1 MKFRKILQVLVVA
14 VTMTSLAM
22 ALPTTTALAKETLNL
37 SPSKGVIGDEIEVT
51 GSGYDSGD
59 RIYIYFSS
67 QKADVDDDID
77 DLDVWVEVDTARA
90 SLVLEGGGYI
100 GGSFEVPDELS
111 DGHDIEKVLGGD
123 YFVYTTERQEGRI
136 LAKEEFTVVGIAKV
150 DPTEG
155 PVGTGIEIR
164 GEGFEDEEYIDVFY
178 DGEEIEIVDGD
189 DKTDDDGEFRL
200 TITIPE
206 STAGTHLITVEVDE
220 DEGQTEFIVEPRI
233 DISDTSGRIGNKVTV
248 TGTGFGDS
256 ISVAV
261 SFGGDR
267 VANGETD
274 DKGNFSVTFYVPAV
288 GKGIYVVRVED
299 EEGNTGDKYSFI
311 VQSYI
316 SVSPV
321 TSQTSPGHV
330 SMDVTISGTGFIPSH
345 EITITYASTP
355 TVLTTISKNDG
366 SFSFTFKIP
375 KSAPGS
381 HTITATDGTNSME
394 VIFFMEEGAPPI
406 PQPLEPEMDTIPER
420 PEKFEWYG
428 VTDPSGVT
436 YTLQIA
442 KDKNFTDIVLEKEGL
457 TKSEYTMTQ
466 TEDEKLEST
475 EDGDG
480 YWWRVRATDGALNMS
495 NWSGTKSFVVGVVGS
510 IITIPTWANYLLGA
524 VGGALLFFTGLLLVR
539 RKVKVSG

>member
-1 MKFRKILQVLVVA
+1 MKYKKILQVLVVA
-14 VTMTSLAM
+14 VTLTLLVM
-22 ALPTTTALAKETLNL
+22 ALPTTTALAKETLTL
-37 SPSKGVIGDEIEVT
+37 SPSKGVIGDEIDVI
-51 GSGYDSGD
+51 GSGYDPGD

-67 QKADVDDDID
+67 QDVDVNDDIS

-90 SLVLEGGGYI
+90 SFVLEGGGHI
-100 GGSFEVPDELS
+100 TGSFEVPDELT
-111 DGHDIEKVLGGD
+111 DGHDTEKVIGGD

-136 LAKEEFTVVGIAKV
+136 LAKEEFTVIGIAEI

-155 PVGTGIEIR
+155 PGGTGVEIR

-189 DKTDDDGEFRL
+189 NKTDDDGEFRL

-206 STAGTHLITVEVDE
+206 STAGTHIITVEVDE
-220 DEGQTEFIVEPRI
+220 DEGQAKFTVEPRI
-233 DISDTSGRIGNKVTV
+233 DISDTSGRIGDKVTV

-267 VANGETD
+267 VATGETD

-288 GKGIYVVRVED
+288 GKGTYVVGVED
-299 EEGNTGDKYSFI
+299 EEGDTGDKYSFI
-311 VQSYI
+311 VQSGI

-330 SMDVTISGTGFIPSH
+330 GMDVTISGTGFIPSH

-355 TVLTTISKNDG
+355 IVFTTISKNDG

-381 HTITATDGTNSME
+381 HTVTATDGTNSIE
-394 VIFFMEEGAPPI
+394 VAFFMEEGAPPI
-406 PQPLEPEMDTIPER
+406 SQPLEPEMDTIPER
-420 PEKFEWYG
+420 PVKFEWCG

-466 TEDEKLEST
+466 TDDEKLEST

-480 YWWRVRATDGALNMS
+480 YWWRVRATDGASNMS
-495 NWSGTKSFVVGVVGS
+495 SWSGTKSFVVGVVGS
-510 IITIPTWANYLLGA
+510 VITIPDWAKYLLGA
-524 VGGALLFFTGLLLVR
+524 VGGSLLFFIGLLLVR
-539 RKVKVSG
+539 RKGKVT

>member
-1 MKFRKILQVLVVA
+1 MKYKKILHVLSMA
-14 VTMTSLAM
+14 VILSLMVM
-22 ALPTTTALAKETLNL
+22 ALPTTTALARESISL
-37 SPSKGVIGDEIEVT
+37 SPSRGEVGDEIEVT

-136 LAKEEFTVVGIAKV
+136 LAKEEFTVVGIAEV

-189 DKTDDDGEFRL
+189 DKTDDNGEFRL
-200 TITIPE
+200 SVTIPE
-206 STAGTHLITVEVDE
+206 STAGSHTITVEVDE
-220 DEGQTEFIVEPRI
+220 DEGQAKFTVEPRI
-233 DISDTSGRIGNKVTV
+233 DISAASGVIGDKVTI

-256 ISVAV
+256 VSVAV

-267 VANGETD
+267 VATSETD
-274 DKGNFSVTFYVPAV
+274 NEGNFRVTFDVPAV
-288 GKGIYVVRVED
+288 GKGIYDVGVED
-299 EEGNTGDKYSFI
+299 EEGNTGNKYSFI
-311 VQSYI
+311 VHSDI
-316 SVSPV
+316 SISPV
-321 TSQTSPGHV
+321 TSQASPGYV
-330 SMDVTISGTGFIPSH
+330 GMDMTISGTGFIPSH

-355 TVLTTISKNDG
+355 IVFTTTSKNDG

-381 HTITATDGTNSME
+381 HTVTATDGTNSME
-394 VIFFMEEGAPPI
+394 ATLFMEDGAPPI
-406 PQPLEPEMDTIPER
+406 PQPLEPEIGTIPER
-420 PEKFEWYG
+420 PVKFEWCG
-428 VTDPSGVT
+428 VTDPSGVI

-480 YWWRVRATDGALNMS
+480 YWWRVRATDGASNMG
-495 NWSGTKSFVVGVVGS
+495 NWSGAKSFVVGVVES
-510 IITIPTWANYLLGA
+510 IITIPDWAKYLLGA
-524 VGGALLFFTGLLLVR
+524 VGGSLLFFIGLLLVR
-539 RKVKVSG
+539 RKGKVSG

>member
-1 MKFRKILQVLVVA
+1 MKYKKMLHVLVVA
-14 VTMTSLAM
+14 VTLTLLVM

-67 QKADVDDDID
+67 QQADVDDDIS

-100 GGSFEVPDELS
+100 HGSFEVPDELT
-111 DGHDIEKVLGGD
+111 DGHDTEKVIGGD
-123 YFVYTTERQEGRI
+123 YFVYTTERKEGRI
-136 LAKEEFTVVGIAKV
+136 LAKEEFTVIGIARV

-164 GEGFEDEEYIDVFY
+164 GAGFEAEEYIDVFY

-206 STAGTHLITVEVDE
+206 STAGTHIITVEVDE
-220 DEGQTEFIVEPRI
+220 DEGQTKFAVEPRI
-233 DISDTSGRIGNKVTV
+233 DISDTSGRIDDKITV

-274 DKGNFSVTFYVPAV
+274 AKGNFSVTFYVPAV
-288 GKGIYVVRVED
+288 GKGTYGVGVED
-299 EEGNTGDKYSFI
+299 KEGNTGNRYSFI
-311 VQSYI
+311 VQSDI
-316 SVSPV
+316 SISSV

-330 SMDVTISGTGFIPSH
+330 GMDVTISGTGFIPGH

-355 TVLTTISKNDG
+355 AVFTTLSKTDG

-381 HTITATDGTNSME
+381 HTVTATDGTNSME
-394 VIFFMEEGAPPI
+394 VTFFMEEGAPPI
-406 PQPLEPEMDTIPER
+406 PHPLKPEMDTIPER
-420 PEKFEWYG
+420 PIKFEWYG

-442 KDKNFTDIVLEKEGL
+442 KDKNFTDIMLEKEGL
-457 TKSEYTMTQ
+457 TKSEYTVTQ
-466 TEDEKLEST
+466 TEAEKLEST
-475 EDGDG
+475 EDGDS
-480 YWWRVRATDGALNMS
+480 YWWRVRATDGTSNMS
-495 NWSGTKSFVVGVVGS
+495 SWSGTRSLVVGIVSS

-524 VGGALLFFTGLLLVR
+524 VGGALLCFIGLVLVR
-539 RKVKVSG
+539 RKGKVSG

>member
-1 MKFRKILQVLVVA
+1 MKYKKILQVLVVA
-14 VTMTSLAM
+14 VTLTLLVM
-22 ALPTTTALAKETLNL
+22 ALPTTTALAKETLTL
-37 SPSKGVIGDEIEVT
+37 SPSKGVIGDEIDVT
-51 GSGYDSGD
+51 GSGYDPGD

-67 QKADVDDDID
+67 QKADVDDDIS

-90 SLVLEGGGYI
+90 SFVLEGGGHI
-100 GGSFEVPDELS
+100 TGSFEVPDEIT
-111 DGHDIEKVLGGD
+111 DGYDTEKVIGGD

-136 LAKEEFTVVGIAKV
+136 LAKEEFTVVGIAEI

-155 PVGTGIEIR
+155 PVGTGVEIR
-164 GEGFEDEEYIDVFY
+164 GKGFEDEEYIDVFY

-189 DKTDDDGEFRL
+189 NKTDGNGEFRL

-206 STAGTHLITVEVDE
+206 SIAGTHTITVEVDE
-220 DEGQTEFIVEPRI
+220 DEGQTKFTVEPRI

-274 DKGNFSVTFYVPAV
+274 DKGNFSVTFYIPAV
-288 GKGIYVVRVED
+288 GKGTYVVGVED
-299 EEGNTGDKYSFI
+299 EAGNTGDKYSFI
-311 VQSYI
+311 VQSDI
-316 SVSPV
+316 SVSSV
-321 TSQTSPGHV
+321 TSQASPGHV
-330 SMDVTISGTGFIPSH
+330 GMDMTISGTGFVPSH

-355 TVLTTISKNDG
+355 VVFTTSSKNDG

-381 HTITATDGTNSME
+381 HAVTATDGTNSME
-394 VIFFMEEGAPPI
+394 VAFFMEEGAPPI

-420 PEKFEWYG
+420 PVKFEWCG

-475 EDGDG
+475 EDVDG
-480 YWWRVRATDGALNMS
+480 YWWRVRATDGASNMS
-495 NWSGTKSFVVGVVGS
+495 SWSGTKSFVVGAVGS
-510 IITIPTWANYLLGA
+510 IITIPDWAKYLLGA
-524 VGGALLFFTGLLLVR
+524 VGGSLLFFIGLLLAR
-539 RKVKVSG
+539 RKGKVT

>member
-14 VTMTSLAM
+14 VTMTLLAM
-22 ALPTTTALAKETLNL
+22 ALPTTTALAKEILNL

-111 DGHDIEKVLGGD
+111 DGYDIEKVLGGD

-442 KDKNFTDIVLEKEGL
+442 KDKNFTDVVLEKEGL

-480 YWWRVRATDGALNMS
+480 YWWRVRTTDGASNMS
-495 NWSGTKSFVVGVVGS
+495 SWSGTKSFVVGSV
-510 IITIPTWANYLLGA
+510 ITIPDWAKYLLGA
-524 VGGALLFFTGLLLVR
+524 VGGSLLFFIGLLLVR
-539 RKVKVSG
+539 RKGKVSG

>member
-1 MKFRKILQVLVVA
+1 MKYKKILQVLVVA
-14 VTMTSLAM
+14 VTLTLLVM
-22 ALPTTTALAKETLNL
+22 ALPTTTALAKETLTL
-37 SPSKGVIGDEIEVT
+37 SPSKGVIGDEIDVT
-51 GSGYDSGD
+51 GSGYDPGD

-67 QKADVDDDID
+67 QKADVDDDIS

-90 SLVLEGGGYI
+90 SFVLEGGGHI
-100 GGSFEVPDELS
+100 TGSFEVPDEIT
-111 DGHDIEKVLGGD
+111 DGYDTEKVIGGD

-136 LAKEEFTVVGIAKV
+136 LAKEEFTVVGIAEI

-155 PVGTGIEIR
+155 PVGTGVEIR
-164 GEGFEDEEYIDVFY
+164 GKGFEDEEYIDVFY

-189 DKTDDDGEFRL
+189 NKTDGNGEFRL

-206 STAGTHLITVEVDE
+206 SIAGTHTITVEVDE
-220 DEGQTEFIVEPRI
+220 DEGQTKFTVEPRI

-274 DKGNFSVTFYVPAV
+274 DKGNFSVTFYIPAV
-288 GKGIYVVRVED
+288 GKGTYVVGVED
-299 EEGNTGDKYSFI
+299 EAGNTGDKYSFI
-311 VQSYI
+311 VQSDI
-316 SVSPV
+316 SISSV
-321 TSQTSPGHV
+321 TSQASPGHV
-330 SMDVTISGTGFIPSH
+330 GMDMTISGTGFVPSH

-355 TVLTTISKNDG
+355 VVFTTSSKNDG

-381 HTITATDGTNSME
+381 HAVTATDGTNSME
-394 VIFFMEEGAPPI
+394 VAFFMEEGAPPI

-420 PEKFEWYG
+420 PVKFEWCG

-475 EDGDG
+475 EDVDG
-480 YWWRVRATDGALNMS
+480 YWWRVRATDGASNMS
-495 NWSGTKSFVVGVVGS
+495 SWSGTKSFVVGAVGS
-510 IITIPTWANYLLGA
+510 IITIPDWAKYLLGA
-524 VGGALLFFTGLLLVR
+524 VGGSLLFFIGLLLAR
-539 RKVKVSG
+539 RKGKVT

>member
-1 MKFRKILQVLVVA
+1 MKFRKILQVLAMFVILPLIV
-14 VTMTSLAM
+14 M
-22 ALPTTTALAKETLNL
+22 ALPPTTALAKEIISL
-37 SPSKGVIGDEIEVT
+37 SPSKGVIGDEIDVS
-51 GSGYDSGD
+51 GSGYDPRD
-59 RIYIYFSS
+59 KIYIYFSS
-67 QKADVDDDID
+67 HDADLGDDID
-77 DLDVWVEVDTARA
+77 DLDFWEEVDTARA
-90 SLVLEGGGYI
+90 TFALEGGGHI
-100 GGSFEVPDELS
+100 TGSFEVPDELT
-111 DGHDIEKVLGGD
+111 DGHDTEKVIGGD

-136 LAKEEFTVVGIAKV
+136 LAKEEFTVVGIAEV

-155 PVGTGIEIR
+155 PVGTGVEIR
-164 GEGFEDEEYIDVFY
+164 GKGFEDEEYIDVFY
-178 DGEEIEIVDGD
+178 DGEEIEIADGD

-206 STAGTHLITVEVDE
+206 STAGSHIITVEVDE
-220 DEGQTEFIVEPRI
+220 DEGQAKFTVEPRI
-233 DISDTSGRIGNKVTV
+233 DISDTSGRIGDKVTV
-248 TGTGFGDS
+248 TGTGFSDS

-261 SFGGDR
+261 SFGGNR

-274 DKGNFSVTFYVPAV
+274 NEGNFSVIFYVPAV
-288 GKGIYVVRVED
+288 GKGTYVVGVED
-299 EEGNTGDKYSFI
+299 EEGNKGDKYSFI
-311 VQSYI
+311 VQSDI

-321 TSQTSPGHV
+321 TSQVSPGHV
-330 SMDVTISGTGFIPSH
+330 GMDMTISGTGFIPSH

-355 TVLTTISKNDG
+355 IVFTTISRNDG

-381 HTITATDGTNSME
+381 HTVTATDGTNSME
-394 VIFFMEEGAPPI
+394 VTFFMEEAAPPI
-406 PQPLEPEMDTIPER
+406 PQPLEPEMGTIPEQ
-420 PEKFEWYG
+420 PVKFEWCG

-480 YWWRVRATDGALNMS
+480 YWWRVRATDGASNMG
-495 NWSGTKSFVVGVVGS
+495 NWSGAKSFVVGVVES
-510 IITIPTWANYLLGA
+510 IITIPDWAKYLLGA
-524 VGGALLFFTGLLLVR
+524 VGGSLLFFIGLLLVR
-539 RKVKVSG
+539 RRGKVSG